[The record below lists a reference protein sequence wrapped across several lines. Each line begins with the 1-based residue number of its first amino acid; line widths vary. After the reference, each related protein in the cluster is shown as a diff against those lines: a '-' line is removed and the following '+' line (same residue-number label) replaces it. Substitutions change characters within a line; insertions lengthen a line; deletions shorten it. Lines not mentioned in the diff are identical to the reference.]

1 MINFDASMSTNG
13 SVEAAT
19 TAASVVFTGE
29 YEDYCDY
36 NAGIKLVA
44 TLKIHVY
51 PLKVTI
57 YSGTV
62 TPGLQGQFHQFFDQM
77 YQFE

>member
-36 NAGIKLVA
+36 NAGTKLVA

-51 PLKVTI
+51 PLRATI
-57 YSGTV
+57 
-62 TPGLQGQFHQFFDQM
+62 
-77 YQFE
+77 